1 MLQDE
6 IMLINLKLKELDMQ
20 MRWWLQGALIALCGA
35 IIGIIFVYIPRPGK
49 KKQIRF

>member
-1 MLQDE
+1 
-6 IMLINLKLKELDMQ
+6 MQ

-49 KKQIRF
+49 KSRLDSNYCFKTALST